1 MSSKNSE
8 SPSDSL
14 NNKKEDIL
22 SEFNI
27 KGIIGKGTFSV
38 VKLGENRITKEKVAI
53 KVMQKSKIINQDD
66 LIRIAREI
74 EMLKKLKHPN
84 VIKIDKI
91 LEDSKMF
98 YIIMEYCENGEL
110 FNRIVERQRLTED
123 EAAIFYYQIISGLE
137 YIHKKKIVH
146 RDLKPENLLL
156 AKNDILKIIDFG
168 LSNYSSFNIML
179 ATPCGSPCYASP
191 EMVSGKKYNGF
202 LIDIWSTGIILF
214 AMICGY
220 LPFEDS
226 NNEILFGKILR
237 CKINYPRHVGELP
250 LDLMKKIIVP
260 EPTKRITLQQI
271 KEHPFFLKG
280 KILFNQK
287 YPDLYNN
294 IDQDISVRSLSP
306 LINNEHNQEKKE
318 NYKKRIMDNNYVI
331 NIENINNMDYSYEPF
346 ILDNIDNKNINED
359 NYKNEEINIKNV
371 EFNNS
376 ITKFEKENTHTEK
389 ENININE
396 ERKSNEKLESHSS
409 ILNPD
414 EIPMDSVPKDIKNEK
429 KNKNIEAKDNTKK
442 KKIAKEEE
450 INSKNKEEINLIKN
464 NYRVNNNYDIIR
476 NNPINYKNSTLKP
489 EKHKIKKRDEF
500 SKNKK
505 HTNDHKKKIPH
516 NHPKIPVNNSKKEK
530 KKKNEAKGQVA
541 GETFPEN
548 KSYSNSNSNDHST
561 HEYSTTF
568 NSNLENRFTE
578 NNNNNNIHNKSKYS
592 IVTQEVQKPSYNI
605 NKTSPN
611 GDEKN
616 GTLINAIKA
625 NYLTNTAPKNNDKTN
640 FNTETKYPHNN
651 YTKINHTFIRKII
664 NISKCN
670 ISNINKENEKNMDN
684 DNYID
689 ITPNYNNRT
698 NYLNSYTANIDNNAM
713 NDNYNKR
720 KIYDIFNKLQLVPK
734 PKKENNE
741 QNSIEYFNSINI
753 SDNHSVGK
761 KIIKIPINNA
771 KSIQSSNKDSFEI
784 DKYLASNSIKTK
796 NISNNNSDRD
806 YIIKKNK
813 NNKKRI
819 INIEKD
825 KIVTTN
831 VRDNTPSYDI
841 RGRDQFFDSITI
853 NNNNS
858 INFHE
863 PKLYIYVENSNSNN
877 NDNLK
882 TYRNDNAK
890 NSKTFFK
897 LEKSN
902 NNIRYLNTSTNPVD
916 YTKKILNKRTITD
929 IMELNSKDKYNNK
942 YGIYKNNNS
951 YIENIDDTSIN
962 KSSFIMN
969 DNKKLIDKLKKKN
982 TNLYNNKNIYINL
995 IDSNNRIIKNNYTIK
1010 SNDIMYEPIMRNK
1023 DKNNKNMNNRSINIV
1038 DDYYNSDYNNL
1049 NSHTINNSSKLNTLI
1064 NNKYSNSHNAAK
1076 TEINMDLWD
1085 FNKTKSEE
1093 ENMFKNKYY
1102 NNNQRIRG
1110 KNINNINN
1118 YIVRPNTVESFDNID
1133 YKIKLQKIQK
1143 KKTNISDTK
1152 IVMKNDE
1159 LENVKYINPKSYN
1172 ITNIEPYGNYKRFN
1186 SIITDTSHSPIIRQ
1200 NNSNMRNYKKFVKQY
1215 NNDKS

>member
-1 MSSKNSE
+1 M
-8 SPSDSL
+8 
-14 NNKKEDIL
+14 
-22 SEFNI
+22 
-27 KGIIGKGTFSV
+27 
-38 VKLGENRITKEKVAI
+38 
-53 KVMQKSKIINQDD
+53 
-66 LIRIAREI
+66 
-74 EMLKKLKHPN
+74 
-84 VIKIDKI
+84 
-91 LEDSKMF
+91 
-98 YIIMEYCENGEL
+98 
-110 FNRIVERQRLTED
+110 
-123 EAAIFYYQIISGLE
+123 
-137 YIHKKKIVH
+137 
-146 RDLKPENLLL
+146 
-156 AKNDILKIIDFG
+156 
-168 LSNYSSFNIML
+168 
-179 ATPCGSPCYASP
+179 
-191 EMVSGKKYNGF
+191 
-202 LIDIWSTGIILF
+202 
-214 AMICGY
+214 
-220 LPFEDS
+220 
-226 NNEILFGKILR
+226 
-237 CKINYPRHVGELP
+237 
-250 LDLMKKIIVP
+250 
-260 EPTKRITLQQI
+260 
-271 KEHPFFLKG
+271 
-280 KILFNQK
+280 
-287 YPDLYNN
+287 
-294 IDQDISVRSLSP
+294 
-306 LINNEHNQEKKE
+306 
-318 NYKKRIMDNNYVI
+318 
-331 NIENINNMDYSYEPF
+331 
-346 ILDNIDNKNINED
+346 
-359 NYKNEEINIKNV
+359 
-371 EFNNS
+371 
-376 ITKFEKENTHTEK
+376 
-389 ENININE
+389 
-396 ERKSNEKLESHSS
+396 
-409 ILNPD
+409 
-414 EIPMDSVPKDIKNEK
+414 
-429 KNKNIEAKDNTKK
+429 
-442 KKIAKEEE
+442 
-450 INSKNKEEINLIKN
+450 
-464 NYRVNNNYDIIR
+464 
-476 NNPINYKNSTLKP
+476 KP

-530 KKKNEAKGQVA
+530 KKKNEAKGQVG

-568 NSNLENRFTE
+568 NSNLEYRFTE

-771 KSIQSSNKDSFEI
+771 KSIQSNNKDSFEI

-1118 YIVRPNTVESFDNID
+1118 YIVRPNTLESFDNID